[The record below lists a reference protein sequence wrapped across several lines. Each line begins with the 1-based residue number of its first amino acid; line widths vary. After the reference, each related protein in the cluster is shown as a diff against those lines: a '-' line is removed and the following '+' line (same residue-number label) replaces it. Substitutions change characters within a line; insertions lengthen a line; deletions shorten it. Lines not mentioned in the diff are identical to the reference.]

1 MKQMVLWVVFSFLF
15 GLFLSGCTQHVTI
28 KALQP
33 AEIDRAA
40 TTKKVSV
47 AYFENDEFDV
57 SSKIETKLY
66 EKTID
71 DKQYFTVVSRKDFD
85 EIIAEQK
92 LQSSGLI
99 EVQKAIEVGN
109 LIGAQA
115 IVSGSVSNVSARDS
129 YYYEKRLRCVDK
141 RCERMREYLV
151 GCTKRDVQLA
161 AEVRMVD
168 VAQGDVI
175 YAASIP
181 ASTIWTHCDD
191 DTHFIPTV
199 DAAGQMLAERIA
211 EHFIFKLTPHYVNM
225 RVALLD
231 DPDTKYD
238 AREEKLLELALEFI
252 EQNRLDKAEELL
264 TELVDATEQ
273 QSYVAFYN
281 LGVVKEAQGVYGEAQ
296 NYYKR
301 ADALA
306 IEPVEEINAA
316 HFRIDD
322 LIQSH
327 KKAMEQLKQ

>member
-1 MKQMVLWVVFSFLF
+1 MKQIILLIVFSFLLSIF
-15 GLFLSGCTQHVTI
+15 FSGCTQRVTI

-40 TTKKVSV
+40 MTKKVSV
-47 AYFENDEFDV
+47 AYFENDEFSV
-57 SSKIETKLY
+57 SNKIETKLY

-85 EIIAEQK
+85 KIIAEQK

-115 IVSGSVSNVSARDS
+115 IVSGSVSNVSAKDS

-141 RCERMREYLV
+141 KCEKMREYLV
-151 GCTKRDVQLA
+151 GCTKRDVHLS

-168 VAQGDVI
+168 IAQGDVI

-181 ASTIWTHCDD
+181 ASATWTHCDD
-191 DTHFIPTV
+191 DTRFIPTV
-199 DAAGQMLAERIA
+199 DAAGGMLAEQIA
-211 EHFIFKLTPHYVNM
+211 DYFIFKLTPHYVNM
-225 RVALLD
+225 RVDLLD

-238 AREEKLLELALEFI
+238 DRQKKLLEFALEYI
-252 EQNRLDKAEELL
+252 EQNRLDRAEELL

-273 QSYVAFYN
+273 KSYVAFYN

-301 ADALA
+301 ADAIA
-306 IEPVEEINAA
+306 IKPVEEINQA
-316 HFRIDD
+316 HFRISD
-322 LIQSH
+322 LIKKH
-327 KKAMEQLKQ
+327 KKAMEQLGQ